1 MLCAYVY
8 CKVFTLYGTI
18 QFISFVDK
26 KTLKI
31 FMSSKNTSNFI
42 EYEGSQ
48 SSQSQHDSQA
58 KKDNC
63 TNTNS
68 PSRRLSNLSQALF
81 SPSNKQLE
89 KVDSNSTVN
98 TPQHTQ
104 SMPNAQDVSAMATY
118 NIIQPIEV
126 SSGSSSDSSNQ
137 SQAMRTSINTL
148 LNTSTANTNAR
159 PQDRIDSILKG
170 LQQKQYT
177 SNRDEQNCPSLTRA
191 RLKPNQIGKRLSN
204 VTTYMDYLVIK
215 HPNAKR
221 NFNMFMAFCQKQY
234 IKENIPVNTQVTI
247 HSHANES
254 LETSLKSVE
263 NAKTIDILR
272 SLVGPSPYSTNAV
285 RHKPGMVSLTSV
297 HPVSSTSTTNSKL
310 FYCILN
316 SNTSITK
323 YSIISY
329 VSSTSIQENGTIFY
343 MNLKKYTDRRCLRT
357 ALYSYNFDDITTEL
371 YCFILENIHMFSFD
385 PMYIKQTDSYVIL
398 DLYALVSNIMYFYTE
413 NGGGNMLDLQVL
425 NIFRSEN
432 KSLYQNEL
440 LPDIA
445 INTRL
450 GYVNNSNTF
459 VFAFWKYELNILQI
473 KYYDDTWFSNEVP
486 NFPIT
491 SLETNLDAQCF
502 YSITASNWTATGC
515 TNTCTLDT
523 DMTLSWKEPQ
533 ESVTPMVSDDVKG
546 YMKRHPESMQA
557 LTNYLNELGSIGMD
571 STFKGFYYT
580 LACVLPLIFANTT
593 GDGSYVSTYIGH
605 LRDLKQQH
613 LGDFWNLAYA
623 AVCNNLPDYTSHQ
636 TERRDENTVLP
647 SALEGASLLI
657 L

>member
-1 MLCAYVY
+1 M
-8 CKVFTLYGTI
+8 FTLYGTI
-18 QFISFVDK
+18 QSISFVDK

-31 FMSSKNTSNFI
+31 FMSRKNIGNFI
-42 EYEGSQ
+42 EYDGSQ
-48 SSQSQHDSQA
+48 SSQSQHDTSA

-81 SPSNKQLE
+81 SPSNNQLE
-89 KVDSNSTVN
+89 KVDSSSTVN

-104 SMPNAQDVSAMATY
+104 SMPNAQDVSAMAAY
-118 NIIQPIEV
+118 NNIQPIEV
-126 SSGSSSDSSNQ
+126 SSGSSSASSNQ

-148 LNTSTANTNAR
+148 LNTNTVNTKTVNNNAR
-159 PQDRIDSILKG
+159 PQDRIDSILKD
-170 LQQKQYT
+170 LEQKQYT
-177 SNRDEQNCPSLTRA
+177 SNRGEQNCPSLTRA
-191 RLKPNQIGKRLSN
+191 RLKPNQIGKRLTDASI
-204 VTTYMDYLVIK
+204 YMDYLVIK
-215 HPNAKR
+215 HPYAKR

-272 SLVGPSPYSTNAV
+272 SLVGPSPHSTNAV
-285 RHKPGMVSLTSV
+285 RHKPGMVRLTSV
-297 HPVSSTSTTNSKL
+297 HPVSSTSTTSSKL

-316 SNTSITK
+316 SKTNITK

-343 MNLKKYTDRRCLRT
+343 MNLKKYTDRRYLRT
-357 ALYSYNFDDITTEL
+357 VLYGYNFDDITIEL

-385 PMYIKQTDSYVIL
+385 PMYIRQTDSYVIL

-440 LPDIA
+440 IPDIA

-473 KYYDDTWFSNEVP
+473 KYYDNTWFNNEVP
-486 NFPIT
+486 SFPIT

-502 YSITASNWTATGC
+502 YSITASNWIETGC

-523 DMTLSWKEPQ
+523 D
-533 ESVTPMVSDDVKG
+533 
-546 YMKRHPESMQA
+546 
-557 LTNYLNELGSIGMD
+557 
-571 STFKGFYYT
+571 
-580 LACVLPLIFANTT
+580 
-593 GDGSYVSTYIGH
+593 
-605 LRDLKQQH
+605 
-613 LGDFWNLAYA
+613 
-623 AVCNNLPDYTSHQ
+623 
-636 TERRDENTVLP
+636 
-647 SALEGASLLI
+647 AS
-657 L
+657 